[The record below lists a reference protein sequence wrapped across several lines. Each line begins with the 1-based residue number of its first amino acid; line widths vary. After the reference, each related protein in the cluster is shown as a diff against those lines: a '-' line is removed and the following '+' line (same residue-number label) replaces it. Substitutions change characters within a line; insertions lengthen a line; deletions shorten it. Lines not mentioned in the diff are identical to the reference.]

1 MLKFMSREKE
11 ELANRKKIRTYSKR
25 LVTTLSIASFIG
37 YIASL
42 VFDVPSLNLHSAALS
57 IVLSI
62 VSLGLN
68 MWSYIDYFRK
78 RNLNNQLGIENTPGQ
93 EKLTEIHINIASSAS
108 FLIGGIIPV
117 LPFES
122 PIIPFVSITF
132 SILGYAAMVAN
143 IVWTMISE
151 PKVKELSK
159 GENLQVV

>member
-1 MLKFMSREKE
+1 MGCEKKR
-11 ELANRKKIRTYSKR
+11 LVDRKKMRTYSKR
-25 LVTTLSIASFIG
+25 LVTMLSIASFIG

-68 MWSYIDYFRK
+68 MWSYVDHLRK

-93 EKLTEIHINIASSAS
+93 EKLTKIHINIASSAS

-132 SILGYAAMVAN
+132 FILGCAAMAAN
-143 IVWTMISE
+143 IVRTMISE
-151 PKVKELSK
+151 PKIKESSK
-159 GENLQVV
+159 EGNLQVV

>member
-1 MLKFMSREKE
+1 
-11 ELANRKKIRTYSKR
+11 
-25 LVTTLSIASFIG
+25 
-37 YIASL
+37 
-42 VFDVPSLNLHSAALS
+42 
-57 IVLSI
+57 
-62 VSLGLN
+62 

-78 RNLNNQLGIENTPGQ
+78 RNLNNQLGIENTSRQ

-108 FLIGGIIPV
+108 FLIVGIIPV

-132 SILGYAAMVAN
+132 SIFGYAAMVAN
-143 IVWTMISE
+143 IVRTMISE

>member
-1 MLKFMSREKE
+1 MCSE
-11 ELANRKKIRTYSKR
+11 EERLAHRKKIRTYSKR

-68 MWSYIDYFRK
+68 IWSYADHFRK

-93 EKLTEIHINIASSAS
+93 EKLTKIHINIASSAS

-122 PIIPFVSITF
+122 PIIPFVSVTF
-132 SILGYAAMVAN
+132 SILGCAAMAAN
-143 IVWTMISE
+143 IVQTMISE
-151 PKVKELSK
+151 PKVKKLSK

>member
-42 VFDVPSLNLHSAALS
+42 VFDVPSLNLHSAVLS
-57 IVLSI
+57 IALGI

-68 MWSYIDYFRK
+68 MWSYVDHFRK

-93 EKLTEIHINIASSAS
+93 EKLTKIHINIASSAS

-132 SILGYAAMVAN
+132 FILGCAAMAAN
-143 IVWTMISE
+143 IVRTMISE

-159 GENLQVV
+159 EGNLPVV

>member
-1 MLKFMSREKE
+1 MSREKE

-57 IVLSI
+57 IALSI

-68 MWSYIDYFRK
+68 IWSYVDHFRK
-78 RNLNNQLGIENTPGQ
+78 RNLNNQLDIENIPGQ
-93 EKLTEIHINIASSAS
+93 EKLTKIHINIASSAS

-132 SILGYAAMVAN
+132 SILGCAAMAAN
-143 IVWTMISE
+143 IVRTMISE
-151 PKVKELSK
+151 PKVSK
-159 GENLQVV
+159 VENLQVV